1 MEIEPVEEMGRW
13 RVSLVLKRE
22 VRERVW
28 DSEVEWR
35 KSVVVLGLGRRE
47 CGEKVGREAIEER
60 EVRERECW
68 VWVWVWMNF
77 KCAQHF
83 HLPL

>member
-28 DSEVEWR
+28 DGEVEWG

-60 EVRERECW
+60 EVRERERERE
-68 VWVWVWMNF
+68 
-77 KCAQHF
+77 
-83 HLPL
+83 